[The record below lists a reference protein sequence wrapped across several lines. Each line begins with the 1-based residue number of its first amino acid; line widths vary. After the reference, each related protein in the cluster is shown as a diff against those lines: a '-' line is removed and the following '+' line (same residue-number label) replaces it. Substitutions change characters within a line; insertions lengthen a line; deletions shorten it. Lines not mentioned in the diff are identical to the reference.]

1 MEQNREKTHFGH
13 NMRALAEWRSTISM
27 HFFFVVSPSLKLKLI
42 HQYICINTIYARKN
56 NCKIFFHSS
65 CARLLSLHI
74 VVGRFYYLA
83 FLICFFFFIHCAMS
97 RRGATCV
104 QSIFMVDL
112 AVATVIMQQDW
123 WIFKEWMEWS
133 VTYNS
138 NTSNTH
144 VCNTKMFA
152 FLVRHTEE
160 EQTTT

>member
-27 HFFFVVSPSLKLKLI
+27 NFFFVVVSPSFKLKLI

-83 FLICFFFFIHCAMS
+83 FLICFFFLHSLCYESTRRDVCTINIHGGFGCRDCYHAAGLMNFQ
-97 RRGATCV
+97 RVNGMERNIQQQHIEHTR
-104 QSIFMVDL
+104 
-112 AVATVIMQQDW
+112 MQ
-123 WIFKEWMEWS
+123 
-133 VTYNS
+133 Y
-138 NTSNTH
+138 
-144 VCNTKMFA
+144 
-152 FLVRHTEE
+152 
-160 EQTTT
+160 